1 MNSNNGDTGCSF
13 DKFKLSTN
21 HLNERTTQQRSCP
34 PTNDTS
40 RSRRRF
46 IKGPI
51 YFDWYLQ
58 VQQLPGKV
66 PLELAMALKFQ
77 QGLTKSNPVRLTTK
91 LLDLFGLKKRSVY
104 DALILLE
111 EANLI
116 SVERKKGRCRCV
128 TILDGDQA
136 L

>member
-1 MNSNNGDTGCSF
+1 MNSTNGDVVCSL
-13 DKFKLSTN
+13 DKFKLSSS
-21 HLNERTTQQRSCP
+21 HLNERATQQRSCSSTKP
-34 PTNDTS
+34 SLLS
-40 RSRRRF
+40 RGF

-51 YFDWYLQ
+51 DLVWYLK
-58 VQQLPGKV
+58 VSHLPGKV

-104 DALILLE
+104 DALIRLE

-128 TILDGDQA
+128 TILDGDRA

>member
-1 MNSNNGDTGCSF
+1 MNSTNGDAVCSL
-13 DKFKLSTN
+13 DKFKLSGT
-21 HLNERTTQQRSCP
+21 HLNERTTQQRSRS

-40 RSRRRF
+40 RSRKMF
-46 IKGPI
+46 VKGPI
-51 YFDWYLQ
+51 DLGWYLG
-58 VQQLPGKV
+58 VQQIPGKV

-104 DALILLE
+104 DALVALE

-128 TILDGDQA
+128 TILDCDRA